1 METQQDKV
9 LVKLQITLNYQQVK
23 VILSIF
29 Q

>member
-1 METQQDKV
+1 METQQYKV